1 MRFMKVWR
9 NIHHGGKRR
18 DGAAAAEKKEEEM
31 IDFSVN
37 VTPLGIP
44 ENIRRAMEESLSR
57 AGWYPDDSKRKLKEA
72 LSEKYR
78 LPMSAVC
85 IGNGASDVIFRT
97 VFALR
102 PKQALVLAP
111 TFAEY
116 EAALRCVDARIDYY
130 KINHE
135 DFEVKADLCGQI
147 RPETDMVF
155 LCNPNNPTGLLMSG
169 DFLISVMQR
178 CRETDTWLMV
188 DECFLEFVRQGKI
201 YSLIGELKENPKL
214 LILKSFTKM
223 FGIAGLRLGYLLC
236 GQKDLGDIIDKFG
249 CDWNINCVA
258 EAAGL
263 EALKSADYEKKVR
276 AYVEKERKW
285 LYDKLKGLG
294 LRVVDGQANY
304 LLFEVPESCRKA
316 PEEARK
322 IPESSRKTP
331 KERKSPLAEWL
342 LRQGIMIRCCDDY
355 ENLDENF
362 YRVGINTHEANEM
375 LIEKIGE
382 WLE

>member
-1 MRFMKVWR
+1 MKVWR
-9 NIHHGGKRR
+9 NTHHGGKRR
-18 DGAAAAEKKEEEM
+18 DGAAAAEKREEEM

-44 ENIRRAMEESLSR
+44 ENIRRAMEESLCR

-78 LPMSAVC
+78 LPMSAIC

-130 KINHE
+130 RINHE

-147 RPETDMVF
+147 QPETDMVF

-169 DFLISVMQR
+169 DFLMSVAQR
-178 CRETDTWLMV
+178 CRETDTWLVV
-188 DECFLEFVRQGKI
+188 DECFLEFVRQGEND
-201 YSLIGELKENPKL
+201 SLIGELEDNSKL
-214 LILKSFTKM
+214 VILKSFTKM

-236 GQKDLGDIIDKFG
+236 GQEGLGDIIDKFG

-263 EALKSADYEKKVR
+263 EALKSADYEEEVR

-285 LYDKLKGLG
+285 LYDKLKALG
-294 LRVVDGQANY
+294 LRVVAGQANY
-304 LLFEVPESCRKA
+304 LLFEAPEGGRAASESDEKA
-316 PEEARK
+316 PEGGK
-322 IPESSRKTP
+322 G
-331 KERKSPLAEWL
+331 PLGEWL
-342 LRQGIMIRCCDDY
+342 LRRGIMVRCCDDY

-362 YRVGINTHEANEM
+362 YRIGINTHEANEL